1 MGLFTFLALKKKLKY
16 IRQKMLRLC
25 MISLIRIWHKN
36 SVANPFHFDPDPGIC
51 FVETPIRVLLRIRL
65 KIEKLQLFYNFSPN
79 YPKIIYHYINI
90 ENIYSSG

>member
-36 SVANPFHFDPDPGIC
+36 SVANPFHFDPDPRIR
-51 FVETPIRVLLRIRL
+51 FVEIRIRTRILLRIRL
-65 KIEKLQLFYNFSPN
+65 KIEKLQLFYNLFSSK
-79 YPKIIYHYINI
+79 YPKNALPLYKY
-90 ENIYSSG
+90 